1 MQNPGDGKRLDQK
14 CRDGI
19 LSTNNPIR
27 HLFFA
32 FHRLLIAEILPF
44 SYAGIIVKSEK
55 KWCFIN
61 PE

>member
-32 FHRLLIAEILPF
+32 FHRLLIAGILPF
-44 SYAGIIVKSEK
+44 SYAGIIVK
-55 KWCFIN
+55 